1 MISAIS
7 VQTPSL
13 CYMSCSP
20 GTRLRRTSPPSVA
33 PVHHVGHPSGQH
45 IAMNKE
51 VHLQARVHVIVAG
64 TEESNTDEGWNFQ
77 ENAMKQLQNFLAPL
91 LILGLMLS
99 SMSSSTA
106 DQKEVWH
113 CWKQASWCLGTKL
126 CSVQEMNLE
135 KSARTIGKMN

>member
-1 MISAIS
+1 MPRS
-7 VQTPSL
+7 VGKWRLGGASGRATKIDGGAGEPLSEVETPSL

-20 GTRLRRTSPPSVA
+20 GTRLPRTSPPSVA

-106 DQKEVWH
+106 DQKEVI
-113 CWKQASWCLGTKL
+113 T
-126 CSVQEMNLE
+126 
-135 KSARTIGKMN
+135 